1 MKDKKLKQT
10 LHQTYAITP
19 SQKEYSFL
27 RRYQKRQISVIQVL
41 KIELKYMGVK
51 SLLAGLIIWTI
62 LKGLTL
68 TGGNTKIKWVI
79 ASILPV
85 FSLVLTEFGGRSER
99 YGMEEL
105 EASSRFS
112 LRLVKMIRMCLLGI
126 FSFIMILGTTM
137 MFYPYLENGFL
148 QSFCLVSIPC
158 MVNIWGCLWLLR
170 NWHAR
175 ESIYGCIGIT
185 MVTCLM
191 PSLVQNLHIINN
203 MSQGFIYTILVIIV
217 LAICKEAW
225 AYVGMSLAD
234 AADEN
239 F

>member
-1 MKDKKLKQT
+1 MKDKELKQT
-10 LHQTYAITP
+10 LHQAYAITP

-51 SLLAGLIIWTI
+51 SLLAGLIVWMI
-62 LKGLTL
+62 LRGLTL

-85 FSLVLTEFGGRSER
+85 FSLVLTEFGGRSEK

-112 LRLVKMIRMCLLGI
+112 LRLVRMIRMCLLGI
-126 FSFIMILGTTM
+126 FSFIMTFGTTM
-137 MFYPYLENGFL
+137 MFYPYLENGFF

-158 MVNIWGCLWLLR
+158 MVNIWGCLWLIR

-175 ESIYGCIGIT
+175 ENIYGCIGIT
-185 MVTCLM
+185 WLPVCCRLWYRTYI
-191 PSLVQNLHIINN
+191 S
-203 MSQGFIYTILVIIV
+203 
-217 LAICKEAW
+217 
-225 AYVGMSLAD
+225 
-234 AADEN
+234 
-239 F
+239 